1 VNGVLVVTN
10 ELAGRT
16 EADAVEAVLDVLR
29 GAGEVETATCNDEG
43 DVDRI
48 LDARRG
54 RRLVVVGGDGSLH
67 TMLGALLRRGEAAEC
82 EVALI
87 PLGTGNDF
95 ARGVGI
101 PVDDLAAAARIAIG
115 GTAHPTDLI
124 IVADDD
130 DGSSGRRNRRSSGG
144 GSADVVGNRRGSGD
158 DAGGDVAGGPGGG
171 SDGIVSGRGGS
182 DDGGSDVAG
191 GPGGGRGDVAGDSGG
206 GTGGVAGAPGGGKGG
221 VVGGPGGSGDGNG
234 GAVGGRS
241 GGAPGGRS
249 GGGGGVVVN
258 AVHVGA
264 GAQAAL
270 RARPL
275 KKRLKIAAFPIGA
288 VLAGF
293 TARGWRLRVTVDGA
307 VVARGRRRVLM
318 AGLSNAPTIAGGTG
332 ELAPAA
338 DPTDGLA
345 DVTVSFAVGPLA
357 RVGYA
362 LALRRGRHPC
372 RDDVAHLR
380 GRDIR
385 IEGEPFHVNADGELT
400 GPFRSRHWTVAK
412 GAWLLVR

>member
-1 VNGVLVVTN
+1 MLVVTN
-10 ELAGRT
+10 ELAGRA
-16 EADAVEAVLDVLR
+16 EAEAVESALDILR
-29 GAGEVETATCNDEG
+29 EAGDVETATCGHVD

-67 TMLGALLRRGEAAEC
+67 TMVGALLRRGEAATC

-101 PVDDLAAAARIAIG
+101 PVDDLHAAARIAAAGIAG
-115 GTAHPTDLI
+115 PIDL
-124 IVADDD
+124 IVAD
-130 DGSSGRRNRRSSGG
+130 
-144 GSADVVGNRRGSGD
+144 GD
-158 DAGGDVAGGPGGG
+158 
-171 SDGIVSGRGGS
+171 
-182 DDGGSDVAG
+182 
-191 GPGGGRGDVAGDSGG
+191 
-206 GTGGVAGAPGGGKGG
+206 G
-221 VVGGPGGSGDGNG
+221 VVI
-234 GAVGGRS
+234 
-241 GGAPGGRS
+241 
-249 GGGGGVVVN
+249 N

-264 GAQAAL
+264 GAEAAL
-270 RARPL
+270 KARPL
-275 KKRLKIAAFPIGA
+275 KRHLKIAAFPIGA

-293 TARGWRLRVTVDGA
+293 TARGWRLRVTVDGTL
-307 VVARGRRRVLM
+307 VSRGHRRVLM

-332 ELAPAA
+332 ALAPDA

-345 DVTVSFAVGPLA
+345 DITVSFAVGPLA

-362 LALRRGRHPC
+362 LALRRGRHPG
-372 RDDVAHLR
+372 RDDVVHLR
-380 GRDIR
+380 GRDVR

-400 GPFRSRHWTVAK
+400 GPFRTRHWTVAP

>member
-1 VNGVLVVTN
+1 VLVVTN

-16 EADAVEAVLDVLR
+16 ETDAVETVLAVLRDT
-29 GAGEVETATCNDEG
+29 GDVETTICGDER

-54 RRLVVVGGDGSLH
+54 RRLVVIGGDGSLH
-67 TMLGALLRRGEAAEC
+67 TMVGALLRRGEAGTC

-101 PVDDLAAAARIAIG
+101 PVDDLAAAARIAATG
-115 GTAHPTDLI
+115 AARPTDLI
-124 IVADDD
+124 VAD
-130 DGSSGRRNRRSSGG
+130 
-144 GSADVVGNRRGSGD
+144 GD
-158 DAGGDVAGGPGGG
+158 
-171 SDGIVSGRGGS
+171 
-182 DDGGSDVAG
+182 
-191 GPGGGRGDVAGDSGG
+191 
-206 GTGGVAGAPGGGKGG
+206 G
-221 VVGGPGGSGDGNG
+221 VVI
-234 GAVGGRS
+234 
-241 GGAPGGRS
+241 
-249 GGGGGVVVN
+249 N

-264 GAQAAL
+264 GAEAAL
-270 RARPL
+270 KARPL
-275 KKRLKIAAFPIGA
+275 KRRLKIAAFPIGA

-293 TARGWRLRVTVDGA
+293 TARGWRLRVTVDGT

-332 ELAPAA
+332 ELGPGA

-345 DVTVSFAVGPLA
+345 DVTVSFAVGPFA
-357 RVGYA
+357 RIGYA
-362 LALRRGRHPC
+362 LALRNGRHPA
-372 RDDVAHLR
+372 RDDVTHLR
-380 GRDIR
+380 GRDIH

-400 GPFRSRHWTVAK
+400 GPFHTRHWTVAK

>member
-1 VNGVLVVTN
+1 VSGVLVVTN

-16 EADAVEAVLDVLR
+16 EAAAIETVLEILRDAGD
-29 GAGEVETATCNDEG
+29 VETATCGDEG

-67 TMLGALLRRGEAAEC
+67 TMVGALLRRGEAGAC

-101 PVDDLAAAARIAIG
+101 PVDDLEAAARIAAG
-115 GTAHPTDLI
+115 GAACPTDLI
-124 IVADDD
+124 VAD
-130 DGSSGRRNRRSSGG
+130 
-144 GSADVVGNRRGSGD
+144 
-158 DAGGDVAGGPGGG
+158 
-171 SDGIVSGRGGS
+171 
-182 DDGGSDVAG
+182 
-191 GPGGGRGDVAGDSGG
+191 
-206 GTGGVAGAPGGGKGG
+206 GAG
-221 VVGGPGGSGDGNG
+221 VVI
-234 GAVGGRS
+234 
-241 GGAPGGRS
+241 
-249 GGGGGVVVN
+249 N

-264 GAQAAL
+264 GAEAAL
-270 RARPL
+270 KARPL
-275 KKRLKIAAFPIGA
+275 KRRLKIAAFPIGA

-293 TARGWRLRVTVDGA
+293 TAPGWRLRVTVDGT

-332 ELAPAA
+332 ELAPGA

-345 DVTVSFAVGPLA
+345 DVTVSFAVGPFA
-357 RVGYA
+357 RIGYA
-362 LALRRGRHPC
+362 LALRKGRHPD
-372 RDDVAHLR
+372 RDDVTHLR

-400 GPFRSRHWTVAK
+400 GPFRARHWTVAK

>member
-1 VNGVLVVTN
+1 MLVVTN

-16 EADAVEAVLDVLR
+16 ESEAIDAVVAVLR
-29 GAGEVETATCNDEG
+29 AAGDVETVTCGDEA

-48 LDARRG
+48 LDARGG

-67 TMLGALLRRGEAAEC
+67 TMVGALRRRGEAGTC

-101 PVDDLAAAARIAIG
+101 PVGDLEAAARIAAG
-115 GTAHPTDLI
+115 GTARPTDLI
-124 IVADDD
+124 VAD
-130 DGSSGRRNRRSSGG
+130 
-144 GSADVVGNRRGSGD
+144 GD
-158 DAGGDVAGGPGGG
+158 
-171 SDGIVSGRGGS
+171 
-182 DDGGSDVAG
+182 
-191 GPGGGRGDVAGDSGG
+191 
-206 GTGGVAGAPGGGKGG
+206 G
-221 VVGGPGGSGDGNG
+221 VVI
-234 GAVGGRS
+234 
-241 GGAPGGRS
+241 
-249 GGGGGVVVN
+249 N

-264 GAQAAL
+264 GAEAAL
-270 RARPL
+270 KARPL
-275 KKRLKIAAFPIGA
+275 KRRLKIAAFPIGA

-293 TARGWRLRVTVDGA
+293 TARGWRLRVTVDGT

-338 DPTDGLA
+338 DPADGLA

-362 LALRRGRHPC
+362 LALLKGRHPG
-372 RDDVAHLR
+372 RDDVIHLR
-380 GRDIR
+380 GRDVR
-385 IEGEPFHVNADGELT
+385 VEGEPFHVNADGELT
-400 GPFRSRHWTVAK
+400 GPFRARHWTVAK